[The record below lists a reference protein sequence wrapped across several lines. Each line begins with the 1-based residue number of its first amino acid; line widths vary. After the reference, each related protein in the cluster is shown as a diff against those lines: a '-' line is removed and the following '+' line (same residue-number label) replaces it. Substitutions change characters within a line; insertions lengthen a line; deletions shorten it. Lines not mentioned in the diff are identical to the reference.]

1 MILMQSTEKV
11 LESMYDKLDNFLK
24 TETVIGEI
32 IEVGDV
38 KLIPI
43 ITASFGLGGGIG
55 EEDNSGGGGGGVGCK
70 ISSDAILVIR
80 GSDVEMMPV
89 KNKSSLDK
97 LIEKV
102 PELIDKIE
110 ANKEKKDKAAEK
122 KEKPEADK
130 SE

>member
-1 MILMQSTEKV
+1 MQSTEKV

-32 IEVGDV
+32 IEVGEV

-80 GSDVEMMPV
+80 GSEVEMMPV
-89 KNKSSLDK
+89 KNKNSLDK
-97 LIEKV
+97 LIEKI

-110 ANKEKKDKAAEK
+110 ASKEK
-122 KEKPEADK
+122 KEKAPEK
-130 SE
+130 KEKNEEEKTV

>member
-122 KEKPEADK
+122 KENSETDK